1 MLFAIFQFNVNT
13 LLFQAMVMKVPLV
26 ALNLA
31 QFNQLTIG
39 HILPARELQEQISL
53 GLEVQV

>member
-53 GLEVQV
+53 